1 MILWIAVSAMLGKI
15 AGGWIARWMGV
26 LWSLMVIL
34 AGVALCFF
42 FIGDSYEPVL
52 MAGVFLI
59 NCTMPITLYLTNLL
73 LPNREG
79 LAFGLLA
86 AALLPGYLLA
96 VYL

>member
-1 MILWIAVSAMLGKI
+1 
-15 AGGWIARWMGV
+15 
-26 LWSLMVIL
+26 MVIL

-42 FIGDSYEPVL
+42 FIGDSYEPML
-52 MAGVFLI
+52 MTGVFLI

-86 AALLPGYLLA
+86 AALLPGYLMA